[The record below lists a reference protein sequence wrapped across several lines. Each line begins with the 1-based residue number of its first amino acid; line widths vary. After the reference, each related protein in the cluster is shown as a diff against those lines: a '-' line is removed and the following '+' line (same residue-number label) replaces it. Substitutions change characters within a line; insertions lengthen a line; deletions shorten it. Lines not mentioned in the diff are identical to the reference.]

1 MLNSEVLSTIENYFN
16 ECDLHLASLSN
27 LEFEDAMYEMD
38 IDFGSGAS
46 KGVFT
51 NILDNE
57 VVKIPFA
64 YNEGDKMINYCDL
77 EFEIYEKAA
86 RAGLSQYFAS
96 LRIVGSIE
104 DVTVY
109 AQEFCETYNVNYK
122 LITAE
127 DYPSNILADVNN
139 DKVLNIRDVTT
150 MQIELAKGESTEF
163 LSQNCDVN
171 ADCKF
176 DVNDV
181 TYLQKYLAKVYD
193 SFPY

>member
-27 LEFEDAMYEMD
+27 LEFENAMFEMD

-57 VVKIPFA
+57 VVKIPFT
-64 YNEGDKMINYCDL
+64 YNEDDEIRNDCDL

-109 AQEFCETYNVNYK
+109 AQEFCEPDDFYESSIENIK
-122 LITAE
+122 KAE
-127 DYPSNILADVNN
+127 DIGSNLFNSEDALAWAGEF
-139 DKVLNIRDVTT
+139 
-150 MQIELAKGESTEF
+150 IETYGESEF
-163 LSQNCDVN
+163 VRLCNFLD
-171 ADCKF
+171 KKG
-176 DVNDV
+176 VNDLHSGNIGRRMNGQLCLIDFSG
-181 TYLQKYLAKVYD
+181 YYG
-193 SFPY
+193 